1 MILNATIRYI
11 YPEKQRQLKANTIVI
26 TQYKEMKLSV
36 GFSLLLIQIA
46 LINVN
51 IPINLKLA
59 VQLKKEN
66 KNPGYSLVY

>member
-1 MILNATIRYI
+1 
-11 YPEKQRQLKANTIVI
+11 
-26 TQYKEMKLSV
+26 MKLSV

-46 LINVN
+46 LINVI

-59 VQLKKEN
+59 FQLKKEN